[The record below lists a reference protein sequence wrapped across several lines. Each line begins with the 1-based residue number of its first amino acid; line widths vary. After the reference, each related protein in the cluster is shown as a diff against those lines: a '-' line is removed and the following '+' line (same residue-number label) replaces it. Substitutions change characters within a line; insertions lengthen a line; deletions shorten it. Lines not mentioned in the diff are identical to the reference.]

1 MADFAAPAV
10 PTPEKLRGGYY
21 TPDQV
26 ARFLAE
32 WVAAAGANL
41 LEPSCGDGAILRQLV
56 AHRPDGR
63 VMGVE
68 LNELEARTARA
79 EVPAATV
86 VSQDLF
92 AWFSSSQCG
101 AWDGVAGNPPFIR
114 FQHWKEEM
122 RDRAFDLM
130 RSAGLRPTRLTNA
143 WVPFSVASTL
153 ALRNGGRVGLVLPA
167 ELLQVTY
174 AAELRAFLVDTYA
187 ELTAVAFRK
196 LLFDGVLQEVVLL
209 LGVRGDGPAA
219 IRVVEVDDAA
229 SLPSPP
235 SPVTRVAHA
244 PALLHDREKWT
255 RYFLSPGEIEALR
268 HVRTASGLS
277 TLGEI
282 AEVDVG
288 VVTGRN
294 AFFVL
299 KPSEADRIGI
309 RAHCVPLVSKSA
321 HVRGIR
327 LSPEHLEQLRQDDA
341 RCLLLAV
348 SDELDLAA
356 SGALRRYVE
365 DGEESGVHLGYKCSI
380 RKKWWVAPSVWTPDA
395 FLLRQIYDHPRIVS
409 NDAGAT
415 STDTIHRVRVSAG
428 VDPRVLAAASINSVT
443 FAFSEVMGRS
453 YGGGVLELEPREAEA
468 LPFPSRAALSSSEL
482 DVALVEEL
490 TLEGRLLE
498 AVEYVDRVLLID
510 GLGMKRDLL
519 KSLRDV
525 WTLLRD
531 RRLARG
537 RSAPSERRLAA

>member
-1 MADFAAPAV
+1 M

-21 TPDQV
+21 TPDRV
-26 ARFLAE
+26 ASFLAK
-32 WVAAAGANL
+32 WVSAAGPKL

-56 AHRPDGR
+56 AHRSDGAIT
-63 VMGVE
+63 GVE
-68 LNELEARTARA
+68 LNELEARTAQIQ
-79 EVPAATV
+79 VPSATV
-86 VSQDLF
+86 VTDDLF
-92 AWFSSSQCG
+92 AWFSNSECG

-143 WVPFSVASTL
+143 WVPFSVAATL
-153 ALRNGGRVGLVLPA
+153 ALRDAGRVGLVLPA
-167 ELLQVTY
+167 ELMQVTY

-209 LGVRGDGPAA
+209 LGVRGSGPAS
-219 IRVVEVDDAA
+219 IRVVEVDDADA
-229 SLPSPP
+229 LPSRPAG
-235 SPVTRVAHA
+235 VTRVPHA

-255 RYFLSPGEIEALR
+255 RYFLAPDEIDALR
-268 HVRTASGLS
+268 TVRAARGIGI
-277 TLGEI
+277 LGEL

-299 KPSEADRIGI
+299 RPSEADRIGV
-309 RAHCVPLVSKSA
+309 RGHCVPLVSKSA

-327 LSPEHLEQLRQDDA
+327 LTSGGFHELERDDA

-348 SDELDLAA
+348 SDELELNANA
-356 SGALRRYVE
+356 ALRRYVKE
-365 DGEESGVHLGYKCSI
+365 GEAAGVHLGYKCSI

-395 FLLRQIYDHPRIVS
+395 FLLRQIYDHPRVIA
-409 NDAGAT
+409 NEAAAT
-415 STDTIHRVRVSAG
+415 STDTIHRVRITA
-428 VDPRVLAAASINSVT
+428 DLHPRLLAAASINSAT
-443 FAFSEVMGRS
+443 FAFSEVIGRS

-468 LPFPSRAALSSSEL
+468 LPFPSQAALAESDL
-482 DVALVEEL
+482 DIGLVEKL
-490 TLEGRLLE
+490 TRAGQLLD
-498 AVEYVDRVLLID
+498 AVEHVDRTLLID
-510 GLGMKRDLL
+510 GLGIEPELVGR
-519 KSLRDV
+519 LRDV
-525 WTLLRD
+525 WLLLRD